1 MRKMFGWL
9 LVFVFLAGLAGTGF
23 AQVEEKKAELEK
35 IKQYIITLDQKIIK
49 ARADKQ
55 INKIAELKELK
66 RRELARAKELRQE
79 IARLEKAEVRPRAAK
94 RMGPK
99 AKRGGFQV
107 GAGYGGGAAILG
119 AGYTIPTAR
128 LDLLIDAGYGL
139 GNEYSVLSANISGV
153 IPLGANYVGIGLG
166 MANYSEKV
174 KDIPGLSGEIDK
186 GSRFGAGLFF
196 GREFGRFRAQI
207 GYNSALGVTAGLNYK
222 F

>member
-196 GREFGRFRAQI
+196 GRCFGPLRAQL
-207 GYNSALGVTAGLNYK
+207 GYNSALGLTAGLNYK

>member
-1 MRKMFGWL
+1 VRKIFGLL
-9 LVFVFLAGLAGTGF
+9 LVIVFLVGIAGTGF
-23 AQVEEKKAELEK
+23 AQLEEKKAELEK
-35 IKQYIITLDQKIIK
+35 VKQYILVLDQKIRK
-49 ARADKQ
+49 ARAARQ
-55 INKIAELKELK
+55 INKIAEFKDLK
-66 RRELARAKELRQE
+66 RRELERAKQLKKE
-79 IARLEKAEVRPRAAK
+79 IARLEKAEVKPRAAK

-153 IPLGANYVGIGLG
+153 IPMGANYVGIGLG

-196 GREFGRFRAQI
+196 GRSFGRFRAQI
-207 GYNSALGVTAGLNYK
+207 GYNSALGLTAGLNYK